1 MVVQILMAQ
10 MVSNSS
16 DLLFHSGR
24 EEQAVSDDLKDL
36 TQGSS
41 IMSTWRNMKP
51 FFLKEASNVIA
62 IESLGV
68 NLQISVSSYACR
80 PEQHIKTS
88 MRICNEVK
96 RMWKGH
102 ATSSQLHP
110 EAWSWRKSNALPGN
124 AVGKGG
130 VVKPAGTEAQET
142 HGLPNFLEI
151 VPVDGESGE
160 WQNPWGITG
169 SFVKRSSH
177 PQNVPVLE
185 LQWVSTVSDHT
196 CLKKLQI
203 VYWVRGGQVICRK
216 LAWLQK

>member
-1 MVVQILMAQ
+1 
-10 MVSNSS
+10 
-16 DLLFHSGR
+16 
-24 EEQAVSDDLKDL
+24 
-36 TQGSS
+36 
-41 IMSTWRNMKP
+41 MKP
-51 FFLKEASNVIA
+51 FFLKEASNLIA

-96 RMWKGH
+96 RMRKGH

-110 EAWSWRKSNALPGN
+110 EAWSWRKSNALPSN

-151 VPVDGESGE
+151 VPVDGESG
-160 WQNPWGITG
+160 
-169 SFVKRSSH
+169 
-177 PQNVPVLE
+177 
-185 LQWVSTVSDHT
+185 
-196 CLKKLQI
+196 
-203 VYWVRGGQVICRK
+203 
-216 LAWLQK
+216 A

>member
-1 MVVQILMAQ
+1 MTSKTWRRVLRYSPSRLPSMP
-10 MVSNSS
+10 
-16 DLLFHSGR
+16 
-24 EEQAVSDDLKDL
+24 
-36 TQGSS
+36 
-41 IMSTWRNMKP
+41 TWRNMKP

-110 EAWSWRKSNALPGN
+110 EAWSWRKSNALPSN
-124 AVGKGG
+124 TVGKGG

-169 SFVKRSSH
+169 SFEKSSSPKWPCSRVTMSMYSKRSHMSQKIANSVLSARWAGH
-177 PQNVPVLE
+177 LPQACMTTEVKSP
-185 LQWVSTVSDHT
+185 ST
-196 CLKKLQI
+196 L
-203 VYWVRGGQVICRK
+203 RMP
-216 LAWLQK
+216 